1 MTSLKQRHSRYFILM
16 LFMLASLTGCRP
28 LWYTQEPAWMVDGEA
43 ITALTIEY
51 ANELQHA
58 RRLHF
63 DDAVVF
69 FKPYGQ
75 AVDRVRLKFSSQDV
89 MELREAR
96 ELLVDVAEGLINRL
110 NDSVFVGYE
119 PLNSNNVEIYITFES
134 YLGLYVDKLYIHR
147 IVLEE
152 GMSYFHAFD
161 LTNEFNIWER
171 DVECWHQRVEPY
183 YKTLQ
188 FVTYQ
193 RIADINY
200 ELAHPKKK
208 PLFNNAMFVGFA
220 DEREQAGKE
229 EQAYSGA
236 PDGSVLPYGP
246 NSEGGLF
253 GEGDRGFLVH

>member
-1 MTSLKQRHSRYFILM
+1 MTPSKHRQSRYFILM
-16 LFMLASLTGCRP
+16 LFMLTALTGCRP
-28 LWYTQEPAWMVDGEA
+28 WWYNPEPAWMVDGEA

-51 ANELQHA
+51 ANDLQHL

-69 FKPYGQ
+69 YTPHGQ

-96 ELLVDVAEGLINRL
+96 ELLVDVTEGLLDRL

-119 PLNSNNVEIYITFES
+119 PLNANNIEIYITFES
-134 YLGLYVDKLYIHR
+134 YLGYYVDKLYIHR

-152 GMSYFHAFD
+152 GMSYFYAFD
-161 LTNEFNIWER
+161 VTNEFNIWER
-171 DVECWHQRVEPY
+171 DVECWHHRVEPY
-183 YKTLQ
+183 FKTLQ

-193 RIADINY
+193 RLANKNY
-200 ELAHPKKK
+200 ELQHPKKK
-208 PLFNNAMFVGFA
+208 PLFSNAMFVGFNN
-220 DEREQAGKE
+220 EQEEAGKE
-229 EQAYSGA
+229 EKAYSGA

-246 NSEGGLF
+246 NSEGWLF
-253 GEGDRGFLVH
+253 NDNSYGTPPP